1 MSSTDELSNVVPTS
15 DPYEELLGPSPLRSS
30 DPYEEVNIPG
40 FSQRDETRDAVD
52 VEFKSL
58 HDHAARRE
66 LRRSRLQMEMSVTVN
81 PVHPGT
87 PSTPENY
94 HAAKRH
100 RTMAAAVEDI
110 EYDLLRLHCDDLKE
124 ERDKAQ
130 EESAELREE
139 CKRLRQELDQ
149 HPEKPDDGDGQPP
162 TLIPDLRL
170 R

>member
-52 VEFKSL
+52 AEFKSL

-66 LRRSRLQMEMSVTVN
+66 LRRSRLQWKRASR
-81 PVHPGT
+81 T
-87 PSTPENY
+87 PSTTENY

-100 RTMAAAVEDI
+100 CTMAAAVEDI

-124 ERDKAQ
+124 ERDNAQ

-149 HPEKPDDGDGQPP
+149 HRVSLAFFTGETGRWRWGSRQRSYP
-162 TLIPDLRL
+162 T
-170 R
+170 